1 MAPEAILNRA
11 KKFIANVRQDGILID
26 AAYLFGSWTQDRA
39 TEGSD
44 IDVAIVSPTFEGTT
58 FYDRRKMYHAII
70 AVDTAIETHPFRP
83 EDFNDS
89 NPFVREI
96 LRTGVRIA

>member
-1 MAPEAILNRA
+1 MVPERILSLVKR
-11 KKFIANVRQDGILID
+11 FLVRVREQGVPIET
-26 AAYLFGSWTQDRA
+26 AYLFGSWTQNRA
-39 TEGSD
+39 NQWSD
-44 IDVAIVSPTFEGTT
+44 IDLAIVSPSFDGVTFL
-58 FYDRRKMYHAII
+58 DRRKMDDAVI

-96 LRTGVRIA
+96 LRTGIRIA